1 VQKVAHSGN
10 SKLAAKE
17 RGPLWPHSREVLY
30 GGIHLHAR
38 TKSSIDNN
46 NTKNSGII
54 IKFVAD
60 MEKWVV
66 SNDLFFADVVASL
79 QEGRTV
85 TIPVKGYSMLPFIR
99 GGKDLVE
106 LEIPSE
112 PLKPYDI
119 VLFHVGTDAEGK
131 WIMHRILKVDG
142 DNLTIQGDGV
152 TRGREHVKTSQVKAR
167 AKTIIRAGKTPVDPY
182 SKNQIALV
190 KFWNFF
196 RPLRP
201 FILKAYRMLPWNY
214 KWLKENR

>member
-1 VQKVAHSGN
+1 
-10 SKLAAKE
+10 
-17 RGPLWPHSREVLY
+17 
-30 GGIHLHAR
+30 
-38 TKSSIDNN
+38 
-46 NTKNSGII
+46 
-54 IKFVAD
+54 

-66 SNDLFFADVVASL
+66 SNDLFFADVVSSL
-79 QEGRTV
+79 HEGRTV

-106 LEIPSE
+106 LEIPST

-119 VLFHVGTDAEGK
+119 VLFHVGTAEDGK

-152 TRGREHVKTSQVKAR
+152 TRGREHVKTAQVQAR
-167 AKTIIRAGKTPVDPY
+167 ARTIIRAGKTPVDPY
-182 SKNQIALV
+182 TRKQLTLV
-190 KFWNFF
+190 RCWNFL

-214 KWLKENR
+214 GWLKENR

>member
-1 VQKVAHSGN
+1 
-10 SKLAAKE
+10 
-17 RGPLWPHSREVLY
+17 
-30 GGIHLHAR
+30 
-38 TKSSIDNN
+38 
-46 NTKNSGII
+46 
-54 IKFVAD
+54 

-66 SNDLFFADVVASL
+66 SNDLFFADVTASL
-79 QEGRTV
+79 TQGRTV

-119 VLFHVGTDAEGK
+119 VLFHVGNEADGK

-190 KFWNFF
+190 KCWNFF

>member
-1 VQKVAHSGN
+1 
-10 SKLAAKE
+10 
-17 RGPLWPHSREVLY
+17 
-30 GGIHLHAR
+30 
-38 TKSSIDNN
+38 
-46 NTKNSGII
+46 
-54 IKFVAD
+54 

-106 LEIPSE
+106 LELPSA

-119 VLFHVGTDAEGK
+119 VLFHVGTDTDGK

-167 AKTIIRAGKTPVDPY
+167 AKTILRAGTTPVDPY
-182 SKNQIALV
+182 SKGEIAKV
-190 KFWNFF
+190 RFWCFL
-196 RPLRP
+196 RPIRP
-201 FILKAYRMLPWNY
+201 FILKAYRMLPWNQG
-214 KWLKENR
+214 WLKENR